1 MPAMGPTSPR
11 RAIADTDSDR
21 SPPSDLLAGALAR
34 QTGVSTDTLRH
45 YERKGVLP
53 APRRLANG
61 YRSYPPEALTRVRV
75 IRAALALGFTLDE
88 LAPLLRARD
97 RGRPPCLAVR
107 ELAAAKLAA
116 AETQIAEL
124 TQLVAAMRQLLATW
138 DGRLRAAAPGE
149 PAHLLENLVLPPRPR
164 RSTRPVRRA
173 TRKGE
178 P

>member
-1 MPAMGPTSPR
+1 MGLSSLR

-21 SPPSDLLAGALAR
+21 SPGSGLLAGALAR

-61 YRSYPPEALTRVRV
+61 YRSYPPEALMRVRV

-97 RGRPPCLAVR
+97 RGRPPCVAVR

-149 PAHLLENLVLPPRPR
+149 PALLLENLVLPPRPR